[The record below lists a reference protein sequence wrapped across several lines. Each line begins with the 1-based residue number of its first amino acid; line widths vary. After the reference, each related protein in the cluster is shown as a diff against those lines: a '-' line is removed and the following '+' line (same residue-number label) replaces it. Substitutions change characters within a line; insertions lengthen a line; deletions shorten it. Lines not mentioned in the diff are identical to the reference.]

1 MRSKDLNSG
10 EPSYQSHS
18 YLDPFKMIFH
28 LTNACIALLFTV
40 TLTLTIATPL
50 VTAAP
55 QTTETTPQAT
65 DGQDLNQLIKTATQ
79 TQKNGNFELA
89 ASQWQAVWE
98 QFPNS
103 EFSSSARFQAGFCH
117 QQLRNYPRAIENLKA
132 AIPKFAASNEQLPT
146 AKLYLGYCQF
156 QLGQRNLKTATNAT
170 QRKQAADLVTTA
182 VIALQRLLQTY
193 PNFPDAFQAY
203 YFLGGA
209 FEELDRKQEAIDA
222 YQKMATVPNPNDT
235 FKYESTFA
243 IADLNFELG
252 RYGQAKEYFDKLIAD
267 PDTKQRPD
275 GNLVVYSAAQTLI
288 ALGAAAKQNGTDQE
302 SKQSFA
308 DAERL
313 LKTIVKPTSNDAPS
327 ISLAREA
334 ERRLAFCYRQQNRFQ
349 SAGDTYAAVYQKFD
363 ERAST
368 AIKIEIAT
376 DAGLSYLDAGDRE
389 QGEAF
394 LKLATKT
401 TSPIS
406 AKSAHLLSAFYL
418 EQQRFDNA
426 YDLSTRFIPVAQPP
440 NLMPLKLNQA
450 NAAIE
455 IDGKFD
461 QAIVMFNSIADNFP
475 DHELAPVALRNAA
488 SGQVRASQYA
498 AAINTADNF
507 IKRYPAHDRLPEILE
522 VKGNALSL
530 SGQYSNAEKIF
541 QQLINDQNLTENPNR
556 SNWILAGA
564 QAKFEQENFAG
575 TITDLQAS
583 IKSITNPNKVA
594 QALYLVGVSHFQL
607 QQYKPAMENLT
618 AFFTVENQSGLA
630 DRAQLYLGLSLLE
643 QDRYKIA
650 KQTIDRLAADSPNS
664 PLLNQAYVQLGNER
678 YQADQQAE
686 AIAWFQKVIDSTQA
700 TPVEKASAIHG
711 AAWAHLKS
719 DNRDAAKPLFKQI
732 IQAYPKS
739 EFLTSA
745 KAGLASI
752 DPSLVQSPAEDPSQ
766 TDEPRDNTNSES
778 LRKTGL
784 AQVKAEQWAAAI
796 NSFEKLLKATPN
808 NLLVDADLYE
818 LAWAH
823 RSLKQ
828 EAQALKYFGKIAA
841 DHPTSR
847 FATEANFH
855 VGKAAYDGHRYDA
868 AIEAFGACVGTNQD
882 SANPT
887 VREKAA
893 YKLAWA
899 YYKQDKFSQAH
910 SAFVRQTELFPNGD
924 LLADG
929 KFMAAESLFRNR
941 QFGPALVAY
950 KAAKPIV
957 SLPTTSD
964 KKLKWLTLLH
974 GAQCANQQQ
983 DYQATIE
990 WARDIIE
997 PTEVESEGESPL
1009 KQDILLEIG
1018 KAYDGLKDTSNAMKF
1033 WRLASS
1039 SLSKTGAEASCLI
1052 GRQLRVE
1059 KKYDAAEREFKKV
1072 FFGFGGKESKPAI
1085 RPWQAYARYEA
1096 GRSNHIRAQT
1106 STDAKTKQAYL
1117 KIAMKHFQA
1126 LVDDYPNDKLTIKA
1140 QKELKTLSSDSD
1152 G

>member
-1 MRSKDLNSG
+1 
-10 EPSYQSHS
+10 
-18 YLDPFKMIFH
+18 MIFR
-28 LTNACIALLFTV
+28 LTTPHIALLFTV

-55 QTTETTPQAT
+55 QTTETTPQTT

-79 TQKNGNFELA
+79 SQKSGNLKLA
-89 ASQWQAVWE
+89 ASQWQAIWE
-98 QFPNS
+98 QFPDS
-103 EFSSSARFQAGFCH
+103 EFSGSARFQAGFCH
-117 QQLRNYPRAIENLKA
+117 QQLKNYPQAIENLKA
-132 AIPKFAASNEQLPT
+132 AIPKLAASNEQLPT

-170 QRKQAADLVTTA
+170 QRKQAANLVTTA
-182 VIALQRLLQTY
+182 VITLQRLLQTY

-209 FEELDRKQEAIDA
+209 LEELDRKQEAIDA
-222 YQKMATVPNPNDT
+222 YQKMATIPNPNDT

-243 IADLNFELG
+243 IADLSFELG
-252 RYGQAKEYFDKLIAD
+252 RYGQAQEYFDKLLAD
-267 PDTKQRPD
+267 PATKQRPD

-288 ALGAAAKQNGTDQE
+288 ELGAAARQNGTDQE

-313 LKTIVKPTSNDAPS
+313 LKTIIKPTSNDPAS
-327 ISLAREA
+327 VALAREA
-334 ERRLAFCYRQQNRFQ
+334 HRRLAFCYRQQDRFQ
-349 SAGDTYAAVYQKFD
+349 SAGDTYAAVYQNFD
-363 ERAST
+363 ERDPN
-368 AIKIEIAT
+368 AIKIQTAT

-389 QGEAF
+389 QAEAF

-401 TSPIS
+401 TSPNS

-418 EQQRFDNA
+418 QQRRFNDA
-426 YDLSTRFIPVAQPP
+426 YDLSTRFIPVAKPP
-440 NLMPLKLNQA
+440 NLVPLKLNQA
-450 NAAIE
+450 NATVKIN
-455 IDGKFD
+455 GKSD
-461 QAIVMFNSIADNFP
+461 QAIKLFNSIADDFP
-475 DHELAPVALRNAA
+475 DHELAPIALHNAA
-488 SGQVRASQYA
+488 SGQVKADQYA

-507 IKRYPAHDRLPEILE
+507 IKRYPAHDRLFEILE

-541 QQLINDQNLTENPNR
+541 QQLIDDQNLTENPNR

-583 IKSITNPNKVA
+583 IKSISNPNKVA
-594 QALYLVGVSHFQL
+594 QALYLVGVSHYQL
-607 QQYKPAMENLT
+607 QQYKPATDNLT
-618 AFFTVENQSGLA
+618 TFFTVENQSDLA
-630 DRAQLYLGLSLLE
+630 DGAQFYLGLSLLK

-678 YQADQQAE
+678 YQADQQAD
-686 AIAWFQKVIDSTQA
+686 AIAWFQKVIDSTKS
-700 TPVEKASAIHG
+700 TPAEKASAIHG

-719 DNRDAAKPLFKQI
+719 GDRDAAKPLFKQI
-732 IQAYPKS
+732 IQTYPKS
-739 EFLTSA
+739 DFLTSA
-745 KAGLASI
+745 KAGLVSI
-752 DPSLVQSPAEDPSQ
+752 DPSLVESPAEDPSQ
-766 TDEPRDNTNSES
+766 TDEPHENTGNTEIVKTNDVEL
-778 LRKTGL
+778 LRQTGL
-784 AQVKAEQWAAAI
+784 TQVKAEQWAAAI
-796 NSFEKLLKATPN
+796 DTFEKLLKAAPG
-808 NLLVDADLYE
+808 NLLADADLYE

-828 EAQALKYFGKIAA
+828 EDQALNYFGKIAA
-841 DHPTSR
+841 DYPASR
-847 FATEANFH
+847 FAVEANFH
-855 VGKAAYDGHRYDA
+855 VGKAAYDGQRYDIA
-868 AIEAFGACVGTNQD
+868 VKAFGACVGTNQD
-882 SANPT
+882 RIQSNASPTNST

-899 YYKQDKFSQAH
+899 YYKQHKFSQAH
-910 SAFVRQTELFPNGD
+910 SAFVRQTELFPTGD

-950 KAAKPIV
+950 KAAKPVV
-957 SLPTTSD
+957 SLPAASD
-964 KKLKWLTLLH
+964 KKLKWLTILH

-983 DYQATIE
+983 DYQATVE
-990 WARDIIE
+990 WTRDIAE
-997 PTEVESEGESPL
+997 STEVESEAETPL
-1009 KQDILLEIG
+1009 RQDILLEVG
-1018 KAYDGLKDTSNAMKF
+1018 KAYNGLQDASNAMKF
-1033 WRLASS
+1033 WRLASFS
-1039 SLSKTGAEASCLI
+1039 HSKTGAEASCLI

-1059 KKYDAAEREFKKV
+1059 KKYGDAEREFKKV
-1072 FFGFGGKESKPAI
+1072 FFGFGGKEAKPAI

-1106 STDAKTKQAYL
+1106 ATDAKTKKAYL
-1117 KIAMKHFQA
+1117 KIAMAHFQA
-1126 LVDDYPNDKLTIKA
+1126 LVDDYPNDKLAAKA
-1140 QKELKTLSSDSD
+1140 QKELEAFKSDFD

>member
-1 MRSKDLNSG
+1 
-10 EPSYQSHS
+10 
-18 YLDPFKMIFH
+18 MIFH
-28 LTNACIALLFTV
+28 LTHPCIALLFTV
-40 TLTLTIATPL
+40 TLTLTIATPS

-55 QTTETTPQAT
+55 QTTETTPQIT

-79 TQKNGNFELA
+79 TQKSGNLKLA

-98 QFPNS
+98 QFPDS

-182 VIALQRLLQTY
+182 VITLQRTLQTY
-193 PNFPDAFQAY
+193 PNFPAAFQAY

-209 FEELDRKQEAIDA
+209 LEELDRKQEAIDA

-243 IADLNFELG
+243 IADLSFELG
-252 RYGQAKEYFDKLIAD
+252 RYGQAQEYFDKLLAD
-267 PDTKQRPD
+267 PVTKQRPD

-288 ALGAAAKQNGTDQE
+288 ALGAAARQNGTDQE
-302 SKQSFA
+302 SKQYFA

-313 LKTIVKPTSNDAPS
+313 LKTIIKPTSSDPAT

-349 SAGDTYAAVYQKFD
+349 TAGDTYAAVYQKFD

-368 AIKIEIAT
+368 AIKIQTAT
-376 DAGLSYLDAGDRE
+376 DAGVSYLDAGDRE

-401 TSPIS
+401 TRPNS
-406 AKSAHLLSAFYL
+406 AKAAHLLSAFYL
-418 EQQRFDNA
+418 EQQRFENA
-426 YDLSTRFIPVAQPP
+426 YDLSTQFIPVAQPP
-440 NLMPLKLNQA
+440 NLLPLKLNQA
-450 NAAIE
+450 NAAIK

-461 QAIVMFNSIADNFP
+461 QAIMMFNSIADNFP
-475 DHELAPVALRNAA
+475 DHELAPVALRSAA
-488 SGQVRASQYA
+488 SGQVKASQYA
-498 AAINTADNF
+498 AAINTADKF
-507 IKRYPAHDRLPEILE
+507 IKRYPAHDRLFEILE

-583 IKSITNPNKVA
+583 IKSITNPDKVA
-594 QALYLVGVSHFQL
+594 QALYLVGVSHYQL

-618 AFFTVENQSGLA
+618 TFFTVEKQSGLA
-630 DRAQLYLGLSLLE
+630 DRAQFYLGLSLLK
-643 QDRYKIA
+643 QNRYKIA
-650 KQTIDRLAADSPNS
+650 KQTIDRLASDSPNS

-678 YQADQQAE
+678 YQADQQAD

-745 KAGLASI
+745 KAGLVSI
-752 DPSLVQSPAEDPSQ
+752 DPSLVESPAEDPSQ
-766 TDEPRDNTNSES
+766 TDEPHQNTGNTAIVKTDDVEL

-796 NSFEKLLKATPN
+796 DTFEKLLKAAPG
-808 NLLVDADLYE
+808 NLLADADLYE

-828 EAQALKYFGKIAA
+828 EDQALKYFGKIAT
-841 DHPTSR
+841 DHPASR
-847 FATEANFH
+847 FAVEANFH
-855 VGKAAYDGHRYDA
+855 VGKAAYDGQRYDVA
-868 AIEAFGACVGTNQD
+868 VKAFGACVGTNQD
-882 SANPT
+882 SIPSSASPTNPT

-899 YYKQDKFSQAH
+899 YYKQHKFSQAH

-950 KAAKPIV
+950 KTAKPVV
-957 SLPTTSD
+957 SLSATSD
-964 KKLKWLTLLH
+964 KKLKWLTILH

-983 DYQATIE
+983 DYQATVE
-990 WARDIIE
+990 WTRDIDE
-997 PTEVESEGESPL
+997 STEVESEAETL
-1009 KQDILLEIG
+1009 LRQDILLEVG
-1018 KAYDGLKDTSNAMKF
+1018 KAYDGLQDVSNAMKF
-1033 WRLASS
+1033 WRLASFS
-1039 SLSKTGAEASCLI
+1039 HSKTGAEASCLI

-1059 KKYDAAEREFKKV
+1059 KKYSDAEREFKKV
-1072 FFGFGGKESKPAI
+1072 FFGFGGKEAKPEI

-1106 STDAKTKQAYL
+1106 ATDPKTKEAYL
-1117 KIAMKHFQA
+1117 KIAMAHFQA
-1126 LVDDYPNDKLTIKA
+1126 LVDDYPNDKLAAKA
-1140 QKELKTLSSDSD
+1140 QKELEAFKSDFD